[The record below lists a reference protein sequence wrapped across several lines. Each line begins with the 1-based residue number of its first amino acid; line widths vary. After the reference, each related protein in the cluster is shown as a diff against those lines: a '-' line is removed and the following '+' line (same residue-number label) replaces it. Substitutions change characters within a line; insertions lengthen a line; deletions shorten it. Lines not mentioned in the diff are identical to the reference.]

1 MTLNHPYLDTTL
13 HSSAFINFEHQVF
26 DNISNIERWFRL
38 MWQDY
43 TPPFYCSVDLRYS
56 GFKLASID
64 ANLFPG
70 GFNNLPCHA
79 LPIAAQAA
87 SSFIEK
93 TSCDS
98 KSILVI
104 PEKHTRNMFYLK
116 NIEILC
122 KILKMSGLD
131 VRLGRLDEGQQG
143 IDITFTDGTSLS
155 IEALKRIGTEGQ
167 RLGLEGFMPCSIL
180 LNNDLSSGIPDI
192 LQNLNEQTLMP
203 PIHAGWTT
211 RKKSNHFLA
220 YQDITQKFCD
230 MLNVDSWLLNPYFN
244 VCQEVNFNQRLGI
257 NCLQQH
263 VSDILEKTRIKYAQ
277 YGITQSPYVVLK
289 ANAGTYGMGIMMIKD
304 AKELD
309 ELNRKT
315 RNKMS
320 VIKEGLEVSEILLQE
335 GVHTIERVNN
345 LVAEPVIYMMDKY
358 VIGGFYRAHQD
369 KNVNDNLNSPGM
381 LFTPMEQHVSQAM
394 LQLQDTQEYTPE
406 NKRFYTYSVVARL
419 ALLAC
424 ALELDRFKPNYNPNE
439 T

>member
-1 MTLNHPYLDTTL
+1 MTLNHPYLDTSL
-13 HSSAFINFEHQVF
+13 YSKAFIDLEQQVF
-26 DNISNIERWFRL
+26 NNISNIERWFRL

-43 TPPFYCSVDLRYS
+43 TPPFYCSVDLRCS

-87 SSFIEK
+87 SAFIEK
-93 TSCDS
+93 MCCDS

-104 PEKHTRNMFYLK
+104 PEKHTRNTFYLK

-131 VRLGRLDEGQQG
+131 VRLGRLDESQQS
-143 IDITFTDGTSLS
+143 IEITFTDGSHLN
-155 IEALKRIGTEGQ
+155 IEELKRIGTHAE
-167 RLGLEGFMPCSIL
+167 RLGLEGFTPCSIL
-180 LNNDLSSGIPDI
+180 LNNDLSSGVPAI
-192 LQNLNEQTLMP
+192 LQNLNEQTIVP

-211 RKKSNHFLA
+211 RKKSKHFEA
-220 YQDITQKFCD
+220 YQDITQKFAD
-230 MLNVDSWLLNPYFN
+230 MLGIDSWLINPYFN
-244 VCQEVNFNQRLGI
+244 VCQEVNFNQRVGFD
-257 NCLQQH
+257 CLQQH
-263 VSDILEKTRIKYAQ
+263 VSDILEKTRIKYKQ
-277 YGITQSPYVVLK
+277 YGITQPPYVVLK
-289 ANAGTYGMGIMMIKD
+289 ANAGTYGMGIMMIQD

-309 ELNRKT
+309 EVNRKT

-320 VIKEGLEVSEILLQE
+320 VIKEGLEVSEILVQE
-335 GVHTIERVNN
+335 GVHTIEQVNN

-369 KNVNDNLNSPGM
+369 KSLSDNLNSPGM

-394 LQLQDTQEYTPE
+394 LELQDTQDYTPE
-406 NKRFYTYSVVARL
+406 NRRFYVYSIVARL

-424 ALELDRFKPNYNPNE
+424 AIELESSKPKSE
-439 T
+439 